1 MNSHLPK
8 IKIALLVIL
17 LIGLG
22 IGFLFFR
29 QWQKNERPTVND
41 ISWDQE
47 QVTLGHK
54 AELTF
59 NITAPWHREVSSA
72 VPTTYPSFL
81 VPIADKGRLK
91 KGQLSIT
98 GTRQWKLVV
107 PFVTTD
113 VKPIEGRATS
123 FPLKKTKRVSPM
135 SVNVTLP
142 ELKVITPTE
151 LPEDPYNPDQFLTDT
166 PPPEP
171 PSEEEEE
178 ATSRNPWL
186 WALALLLLIPIAI
199 YFLKRTG
206 ILKTTPPWE
215 KALSKLEKL
224 DPNSSPVPFYSK
236 LTDIL
241 KQYTSERYEIRARS
255 KTSAEF
261 VEILQKLP
269 HIPDEHLNNL
279 PNFAHLVDEVK
290 FADFKPDQELAPNSL
305 ELIRSFIKATTPE
318 SSDD

>member
-1 MNSHLPK
+1 
-8 IKIALLVIL
+8 
-17 LIGLG
+17 
-22 IGFLFFR
+22 
-29 QWQKNERPTVND
+29 
-41 ISWDQE
+41 
-47 QVTLGHK
+47 
-54 AELTF
+54 
-59 NITAPWHREVSSA
+59 
-72 VPTTYPSFL
+72 
-81 VPIADKGRLK
+81 
-91 KGQLSIT
+91 
-98 GTRQWKLVV
+98 
-107 PFVTTD
+107 
-113 VKPIEGRATS
+113 
-123 FPLKKTKRVSPM
+123 M

-186 WALALLLLIPIAI
+186 WALALLLIIPIVI